1 MTYRSITRFWHR
13 FRHAEAAPEQGA
25 VSIIRSTQKSLM
37 PALRAEFSF
46 SALAVAAVTLLAVVL
61 EQITGYLAIALIYLL
76 LVVVLGARFSQGPVL
91 AAATLSALLWNFL
104 FIPPHFTFYIGQVH
118 DAMMF
123 AMFFIVALAM
133 GHLTGRL
140 RLSELTERKR
150 EQRTAALYE
159 LAHQAAFAPELD
171 AGLRAAVAHIESI
184 VEAKAALLLR
194 LPDHTLAKSA
204 HPASSFSLSEKEQS
218 VAAWAFSRRMPA
230 GRFTDT
236 LPDSDALHL
245 SLQARTA
252 VMGVLCIMPATERAF
267 DMSERELL
275 EAFAVLIGLLLEK
288 DHIAA
293 ALQRAEL
300 LETSERL
307 RRSILDTV
315 SHELKTPLAA
325 VQAGLSALEQQTK
338 NDHGHNETIG
348 EIKIAVRRL
357 SRVISNLLEMTRIE
371 AGVVQ
376 AKLDWSAVDEV
387 VEGAVELAADALSR
401 RKLTVDIKESLPMV
415 KLDHL
420 LIEQSLAN
428 LLVNAASWSEPGTT
442 ITVSADVSGGELQ
455 LSVSDQGP
463 GIPQAEIAH
472 VFEKFY
478 RGAQAR
484 PGGTGLGLSIVDG
497 FVRAH
502 GGSVR
507 AANRPE
513 GGAEFQ
519 IRLPVET
526 LNESDVE
533 LND

>member
-1 MTYRSITRFWHR
+1 
-13 FRHAEAAPEQGA
+13 
-25 VSIIRSTQKSLM
+25 
-37 PALRAEFSF
+37 
-46 SALAVAAVTLLAVVL
+46 
-61 EQITGYLAIALIYLL
+61 
-76 LVVVLGARFSQGPVL
+76 LVVVLGAQLSLGPVFG
-91 AAATLSALLWNFL
+91 AAALSALLWNFL
-104 FIPPHFTFYIGQVH
+104 FIPPHFTFYIGKVP

-140 RLSELTERKR
+140 RTSELAERKR

-194 LPDHTLAKSA
+194 LPDHTLAKTA
-204 HPASSFSLSEKEQS
+204 HPASSFNLSEKEQS
-218 VAAWAFSRRMPA
+218 VAAWAFSRRLPA

-236 LPDSDALHL
+236 LPDSAALYL
-245 SLQARTA
+245 PLQARTA
-252 VMGVLCIMPATERAF
+252 VMGVLCVMPVKDRAF
-267 DMSERELL
+267 DTSERELL

-293 ALQRAEL
+293 ALQRAEI
-300 LETSERL
+300 LETSEHL
-307 RRSILDTV
+307 RRGILDTV

-338 NDHGHNETIG
+338 NDHAQNETVG

-376 AKLDWSAVDEV
+376 AKLDWSDVDEV
-387 VEGAVELAADALSR
+387 VEGATELAADALSKC
-401 RKLTVDIKESLPMV
+401 KLTVHIRENLPMV
-415 KLDHL
+415 KIDHL

-428 LLVNAASWSEPGTT
+428 LLVNAASWSGPGTT
-442 ITVSADVSGGELQ
+442 ISVSADVSGGELQ
-455 LSVSDQGP
+455 LIVSDQGP
-463 GIPQAEIAH
+463 GIPHAEIAH
-472 VFEKFY
+472 IFEKFY
-478 RGAQAR
+478 RGANAR

-526 LNESDVE
+526 LNEADVE